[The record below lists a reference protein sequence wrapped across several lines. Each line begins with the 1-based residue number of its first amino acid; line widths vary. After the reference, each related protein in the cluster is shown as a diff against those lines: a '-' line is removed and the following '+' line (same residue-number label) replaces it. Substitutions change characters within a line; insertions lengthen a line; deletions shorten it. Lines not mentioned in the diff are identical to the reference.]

1 MLLLNYNI
9 SKNLSLTSA
18 RILQRNEQNGQTALM
33 VAAQWTALDTIDTLL
48 QKLDADANL
57 LDKDNKPSLCF
68 ALKSN
73 NLATVKIFLPVT
85 NSGLEE
91 VFKSFAKS
99 SIIYFEEIKAFLF
112 SKLAQNFTLFTIG
125 LKSASKFGN
134 LRMSKGYLQI

>member
-1 MLLLNYNI
+1 
-9 SKNLSLTSA
+9 
-18 RILQRNEQNGQTALM
+18 M

-73 NLATVKIFLPVT
+73 NLSTVKIFLPVT

-91 VFKSFAKS
+91 VFRSFAKS
-99 SIIYFEEIKAFLF
+99 SVIYVEEIKAFLF
-112 SKLAQNFTLFTIG
+112 SKLAQNVSLFSIG

-134 LRMSKGYLQI
+134 LKMSEVLQESAGQSHLEP